1 MRKKQVIIDLI
12 SIDKK
17 FQSKGIGQQ
26 MFSYI
31 KQYFQNE
38 NLIFIVGSYKKNIKA
53 INFYSK
59 IGLKKSKTENIYHY
73 QKR

>member
-1 MRKKQVIIDLI
+1 
-12 SIDKK
+12 
-17 FQSKGIGQQ
+17 

-38 NLIFIVGSYKKNIKA
+38 NLIFMVGSYKKNIKA

-59 IGLKKSKTENIYHY
+59 IGLKKLKTENIYHY